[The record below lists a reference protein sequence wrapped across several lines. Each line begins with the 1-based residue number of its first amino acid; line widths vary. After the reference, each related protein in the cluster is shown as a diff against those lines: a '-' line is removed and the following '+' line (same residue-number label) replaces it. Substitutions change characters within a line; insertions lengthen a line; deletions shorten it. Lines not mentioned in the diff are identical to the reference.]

1 MEVLFEILKYSL
13 PAGMLLLLAYLM
25 FSSFIENE
33 EKRRHYFLKKESQK
47 TALPTRMQ
55 AYERLTLFLERI
67 HPDRLLLRVSSHNL
81 KVRDYQNL
89 LSKQIRSE
97 YEHNLSQQIYVSEEA
112 WRMVVNAK
120 STTIGH
126 INTWAQDLDP
136 EAPAVELRKHILNKS
151 MELESNPIQYAI
163 RVLRTEIQEN
173 F

>member
-13 PAGMLLLLAYLM
+13 PSGLMLLLAYLM
-25 FSSFIENE
+25 LSSFFENE
-33 EKRRHYFLKKESQK
+33 ENRRNYFLKRETRK

-67 HPDRLLLRVSSHNL
+67 HPDRLLLRLNSQGL
-81 KVRDYQNL
+81 KVRDYQSL

-97 YEHNLSQQIYVSEEA
+97 YEHNLSQQIYVSEDA
-112 WRMVVNAK
+112 WRLVVNAQ
-120 STTIGH
+120 SNTIGH
-126 INTWAQDLDP
+126 INAWAQDLDP

-151 MELESNPIQYAI
+151 MELESDPIHYAI
-163 RVLRTEIQEN
+163 RVLRSEIQEN